1 MTSADKFGIVFAVGF
16 TAVMIGLISA
26 GTFSTSEPS
35 FSQSTQ
41 VETYSPPPKP
51 IIEESTPAQSS
62 MASHSENSLTT
73 VLSYNIR
80 GGIVEDIV
88 GDSNSNSV
96 DILIDSRLDGQLT
109 ITIISSVVQSFDD
122 GSYFVLVD
130 DEEVYDF
137 TQNGSILTI
146 PFLAGTTEISILGI
160 NDDYVEAQAAADKAA
175 ADKAA
180 ADKAAADKAAADK
193 AAADKAASDKAA
205 ADKAAADKAA
215 ADKAASDKAAS
226 DKAASDKAASDKAAA
241 DKAAA
246 DKAAADKAAADKAAA
261 DKAAADKAAADKA
274 AADKAAADKAAAD
287 KAAAYKAA
295 ADKAAAD
302 KAAADKA
309 AADKAAADKAAAL
322 PMSVSVE
329 NATGSSSPGCEP
341 NCFIPNKVTVAVG
354 GTVTFVNSDTAP
366 HTSTSGTPSDGPSG
380 VWDSSLVMPGASYD
394 AIISSAGTYDYFC
407 MVHPWMTGIVIAK

>member
-35 FSQSTQ
+35 FSQSTE

-193 AAADKAASDKAA
+193 AAADKAA
-205 ADKAAADKAA
+205 
-215 ADKAASDKAAS
+215 
-226 DKAASDKAASDKAAA
+226 
-241 DKAAA
+241 
-246 DKAAADKAAADKAAA
+246 
-261 DKAAADKAAADKA
+261 
-274 AADKAAADKAAAD
+274 
-287 KAAAYKAA
+287 
-295 ADKAAAD
+295 
-302 KAAADKA
+302 
-309 AADKAAADKAAAL
+309 ADKAAAL

>member
-96 DILIDSRLDGQLT
+96 VVLIDSRLDGQLT

-160 NDDYVEAQAAADKAA
+160 NDDYVEAQA
-175 ADKAA
+175 
-180 ADKAAADKAAADK
+180 
-193 AAADKAASDKAA
+193 
-205 ADKAAADKAA
+205 
-215 ADKAASDKAAS
+215 
-226 DKAASDKAASDKAAA
+226 SDKAASDKAAA
-241 DKAAA
+241 DKAAS
-246 DKAAADKAAADKAAA
+246 
-261 DKAAADKAAADKA
+261 
-274 AADKAAADKAAAD
+274 
-287 KAAAYKAA
+287 
-295 ADKAAAD
+295 DKAAAD